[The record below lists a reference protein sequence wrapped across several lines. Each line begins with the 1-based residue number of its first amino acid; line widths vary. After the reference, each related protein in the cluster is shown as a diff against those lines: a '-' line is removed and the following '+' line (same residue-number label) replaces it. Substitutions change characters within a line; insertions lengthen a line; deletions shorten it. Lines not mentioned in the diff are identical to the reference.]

1 MFAGAS
7 KQSALLL
14 TQAVQSAEQASERSS
29 GALLGGYK
37 EASTSDSEVT
47 EAANFAAEQLSQ
59 RSNSLYPFKVKEVQH
74 FVSLIIDNIMPQM
87 SIGTVGPHLAFWPQ
101 RGTRLH
107 SEVNKA
113 STLQQSSCL
122 RSQFPVPLQGQ

>member
-1 MFAGAS
+1 MYVGAS
-7 KQSALLL
+7 KQPALLL

-74 FVSLIIDNIMPQM
+74 FVFLIINIIMPQ
-87 SIGTVGPHLAFWPQ
+87 ITICTVDPQLAVWPQ
-101 RGTRLH
+101 RGFRLAVKK
-107 SEVNKA
+107 SA
-113 STLQQSSCL
+113 RLLTLQ
-122 RSQFPVPLQGQ
+122 